1 MITAPG
7 LYTDAATRAAYHSD
21 PCQEISLSRSVAKA
35 IAART
40 PAHAFVMHPRLNPN
54 YEPYE
59 ASKFDIGS
67 AAHTM
72 ILKEGSAI
80 EIIDADDW
88 RTKAAK
94 DARDFARAAGKTPML
109 RHQYV
114 ETAACVAKVRE
125 QLPAFGL
132 GDILDPEKGQSEV
145 VAAWNDPVAG
155 WCRVMFDRLMGDLT
169 VWDFKFTGIELTDE
183 NLSRHMAGMGY
194 EFQHA
199 FYERGL
205 CELFPDIRGRV
216 NFGFVFCENKP
227 PFAILPVRLSNAAV
241 AKGRA
246 AVAVACE
253 RWRDAKA
260 SGNWPAYDGDVRVI
274 DYPPWAI
281 AEWMGD
287 TEEGETE

>member
-1 MITAPG
+1 MITTPG
-7 LYTDAATRAAYHSD
+7 LYTDAAIRAAYHSD
-21 PCQEISLSRSVAKA
+21 PCQEISLSRSVAKT
-35 IAART
+35 IASRT
-40 PAHAFVMHPRLNPN
+40 PAHAFVAHPRLNPD

-59 ASKFDIGS
+59 ASKFDVGS
-67 AAHTM
+67 AAHTL
-72 ILKEGSAI
+72 ILKEGNAI

-109 RHQYV
+109 RHQYI
-114 ETAACVAKVRE
+114 ETASCVAKVRA
-125 QLPAFGL
+125 QLPSFGL
-132 GDILDPEKGQSEV
+132 GDILSPDHGQSEV

-155 WCRVMFDRLMGDLT
+155 WCRVMFDRIMADLT
-169 VWDFKFTGIELTDE
+169 IWDFKFTGIDLTDE
-183 NLSRHMAGMGY
+183 SLSRHMAGMGY

-199 FYERGL
+199 FYERAIT
-205 CELFPDIRGRV
+205 ELYPEMRGRV
-216 NFGFVFCENKP
+216 KFGFVFCEIKP
-227 PFAILPVRLSNAAV
+227 PFAIMPVRLSNAAV

-246 AVAVACE
+246 AVQVACE

-260 SGNWPAYDGDVRVI
+260 SGEWPAYAGGVRVI

-287 TEEGETE
+287 TENEDVA